1 MRLPIYRNH
10 YANHTEYVML
20 VRKGMAKRL
29 IGAVVAFA
37 CGAAVAVVC
46 LLTIYFLI

>member
-10 YANHTEYVML
+10 YANHVEYVVL
-20 VRKGMAKRL
+20 VRKGMAKRV
-29 IGAVVAFA
+29 IGAVVA
-37 CGAAVAVVC
+37 VVV